1 MMQERKFII
10 NTKECPERI
19 IAQYN
24 IDVEKSCNINRCM
37 RQNKQPKNSEINHC
51 KKRKQEGAANM
62 RQYRS
67 AKASPIEPSI
77 MNTREIIENLVL
89 LHRKEQNAMNSR
101 ETIENLMLLDRK
113 KQHSMNS
120 RGIIVTINFMIWFI
134 VRVLCMY
141 VPVVTSRG
149 VNIVSFMLVNLDIP
163 VLRLTNILVTRKVLI
178 TCNIGL

>member
-1 MMQERKFII
+1 MSTRPALCEGNSNQINNGKPNDLSESPKNDAGSEFII

-37 RQNKQPKNSEINHC
+37 RQNKQPKNSKINHC

-113 KQHSMNS
+113 KQHSMNT
-120 RGIIVTINFMIWFI
+120 REIIEHLMHPSN
-134 VRVLCMY
+134 
-141 VPVVTSRG
+141 S
-149 VNIVSFMLVNLDIP
+149 
-163 VLRLTNILVTRKVLI
+163 
-178 TCNIGL
+178 